1 MRDLEQARAL
11 LETSRRDLKA
21 LRGMGDAGT
30 FAEEIFGFH
39 VQQAA
44 EKALKAWLALE
55 EVVYPK
61 THDLSRLLTLLE
73 ELGAD
78 AGQYQDLIEYNPYA
92 VQLRYEAFVLS
103 EEPLDRERAIDHIY
117 DLVEHVQRRLA
128 EVEDS

>member
-11 LETSRRDLKA
+11 LETAHRDLTA
-21 LRGMGDAGT
+21 LRGMGDTGT

-61 THDLSRLLTLLE
+61 THDHL
-73 ELGAD
+73 
-78 AGQYQDLIEYNPYA
+78 
-92 VQLRYEAFVLS
+92 
-103 EEPLDRERAIDHIY
+103 
-117 DLVEHVQRRLA
+117 QRRLA
-128 EVEDS
+128 EVEGA